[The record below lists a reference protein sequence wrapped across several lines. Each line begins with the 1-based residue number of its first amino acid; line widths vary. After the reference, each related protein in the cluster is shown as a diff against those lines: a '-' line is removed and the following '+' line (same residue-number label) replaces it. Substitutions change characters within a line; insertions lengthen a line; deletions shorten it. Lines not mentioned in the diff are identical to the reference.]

1 MFKNIFP
8 IFLLF
13 FFSNEAIAKQIE
25 IMSDKLEILRVEN
38 ISIFSGNVHAKENDL
53 EIWSKKLIVTSSE
66 DQKQVKEI
74 SARDNVK
81 ILKEELTIIGDQA
94 IYDTIKNILTVIGK
108 VKVIHNENTI
118 LCDEIIVDLEN
129 SSSIMKSVSN
139 KRVEALIITENK
151 N

>member
-53 EIWSKKLIVTSSE
+53 EIWSKKLIVTSSK
-66 DQKQVKEI
+66 DQKQIKEI

-108 VKVIHNENTI
+108 VKVIQNENTI

>member
-53 EIWSKKLIVTSSE
+53 EIWSKKLIVTSSK
-66 DQKQVKEI
+66 DQKQIKEI

-94 IYDTIKNILTVIGK
+94 IYDTIKNILTVIGN
-108 VKVIHNENTI
+108 VKVIQNENTI

>member
-53 EIWSKKLIVTSSE
+53 EIWSKKLIVTSSK
-66 DQKQVKEI
+66 DQKQIK
-74 SARDNVK
+74 
-81 ILKEELTIIGDQA
+81 ELTIIGDQA
-94 IYDTIKNILTVIGK
+94 IYDTINNILTVIGK
-108 VKVIHNENTI
+108 VKVIQNENTI

>member
-53 EIWSKKLIVTSSE
+53 EIWSEKLIVTSSE

-81 ILKEELTIIGDQA
+81 ILKEELKIIGDQA

-108 VKVIHNENTI
+108 VRVIHNENTI